1 MKRIIALLF
10 VAVSL
15 TLCLSGCVYE
25 ELGVKLNK
33 DGTGSISTTVGMKKD
48 VLEQLIEMGSTNP
61 FAGKETTET
70 EYDGEKYITF
80 TETKEYES
88 FEEME
93 KVLSELTFDSNDY
106 TIPAGTQPEYEET
119 NDTAEPSDNVGIDSE
134 AVSQPVISEKPKPF
148 FKSVKIKKDGS
159 KYVFDAVTN
168 AVDGEIEGFD
178 MSDVLK
184 VNIAVEMPAKISAY
198 KNGKVDGKKISFDLS
213 DISKETELYAECKV
227 SSPVPAIIGIVLAVG
242 AVVAFIIL
250 KKRK

>member
-1 MKRIIALLF
+1 MKKIIAILL

-15 TLCLSGCVYE
+15 ALCLTGCVYE

-33 DGTGSISTTVGMKKD
+33 DGTGSISTTIGMKKD

-93 KVLSELTFDSNDY
+93 KVLSGLKFDSNEY
-106 TIPAGTQPEYEET
+106 KNLAVTQPEAEES
-119 NDTAEPSDNVGIDSE
+119 DYTAEPSDDMESE
-134 AVSQPVISEKPKPF
+134 SEPVSQPVISEEPKPI
-148 FKSVKIKKDGS
+148 FKSVEVKKDGS
-159 KYVFDAVTN
+159 KYVFDAVMN

-184 VNIAVEMPAKISAY
+184 VNITVEMPAKIAAY
-198 KNGKVDGKKISFDLS
+198 KNGNVDGQKISFDLS
-213 DISKETELYAECKV
+213 DMSKETELYAECKV

-242 AVVAFIIL
+242 AIVAFIIL